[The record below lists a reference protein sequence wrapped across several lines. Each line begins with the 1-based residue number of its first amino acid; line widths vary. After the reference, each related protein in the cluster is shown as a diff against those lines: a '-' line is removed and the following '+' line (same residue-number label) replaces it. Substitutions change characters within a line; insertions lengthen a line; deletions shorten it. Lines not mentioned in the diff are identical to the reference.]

1 MIATEVI
8 KEALREYV
16 GDGDGADEE
25 VLAQHNAAVVAD
37 LDLPTIIA
45 ETLPCTWSV
54 GESGHPHAPNCFYKR
69 HGEGHGVCW
78 DRPHAIAAAIR
89 AAVSLQ
95 D

>member
-25 VLAQHNAAVVAD
+25 VLAQHDAAVVAA

-45 ETLPCTWSV
+45 EALPCTWSIA
-54 GESGHPHAPNCFYKR
+54 EQDHPYAANCHHKR
-69 HGEGHGVCW
+69 HGEGHGACW
-78 DRPHAIAAAIR
+78 DRPHAVAAAIR
-89 AAVSLQ
+89 AAVKPQ
-95 D
+95 G